1 MTNDIN
7 DDRRPNGRPFDR
19 VLAKNRFRK
28 VMRSLLVGST
38 KQVETNHHSESCTNI
53 MLVDC
58 VKLIFHWQLSFTART
73 WWIDPFLF
81 HCRCFSAFPGTTS
94 KRIFLTGVRYNF
106 WGVCVGEGGDYL
118 ANQRKDKKG
127 KMRRVVYPIML
138 LQKKTKRQKH
148 DAQRRTWVQAKQN
161 KIKQKTN
168 RQKQTNN
175 NKKDIL
181 RRIEINSHKAVVHGK
196 KEKKYGQKNP
206 VRNCLL
212 HHCDDEKYLPKRSM
226 TGLNTSSL

>member
-1 MTNDIN
+1 MNVRRLHFFRGFRCLLNLFRLWFVRMTNDIN
-7 DDRRPNGRPFDR
+7 DVRRPNGRPFDR

-58 VKLIFHWQLSFTART
+58 IILILHWQLSFTART

-94 KRIFLTGVRYNF
+94 KRIFLTGVRYIF

-138 LQKKTKRQKH
+138 LQKKKAKKKKH
-148 DAQRRTWVQAKQN
+148 NAQRRTWVQSKTKQN
-161 KIKQKTN
+161 KAKKQTDKN
-168 RQKQTNN
+168 KQTNKQQQ
-175 NKKDIL
+175 KK
-181 RRIEINSHKAVVHGK
+181 KTF
-196 KEKKYGQKNP
+196 
-206 VRNCLL
+206 
-212 HHCDDEKYLPKRSM
+212 CDVLK
-226 TGLNTSSL
+226 